1 MEEKPKRVWDKSSK
15 WPEELN
21 ALKAI
26 IANTPLVETTK
37 WGGPAYTYN
46 NKNVLGVGGFTNFFT
61 IWFFK
66 GVFLKDEANVLIN
79 ANEGN
84 TKGLRQWRFTSIDEI
99 DEKLILKYINEA
111 IEIEKQG
118 LSITPA
124 KKETVMPELL
134 QKQLNEDSNLKQAF
148 EAFSPY
154 KQREF
159 CEYIAEAK
167 QEKTKLA
174 RLEKIIP
181 MIQESH
187 GLNDGYRKQ

>member
-1 MEEKPKRVWDKSSK
+1 MEDKLKRVWDKSSK

-26 IANTPLVETTK
+26 IATTPLVETKK

-46 NKNVLGVGGFTNFFT
+46 GKNVLGVGGFANFFT

-79 ANEGN
+79 ANEGT

-111 IEIEKQG
+111 IVVEQQG
-118 LSITPA
+118 LSITPS
-124 KKETVMPELL
+124 KKETIIPELL
-134 QKQLNEDSNLKQAF
+134 QQHLDNDSNLKQAF

-159 CEYIAEAK
+159 CEYMAEAK
-167 QEKTKLA
+167 QDKTKQA
-174 RLEKIIP
+174 RLEKILP
-181 MIQESH
+181 MMQENC
-187 GLNDGYRKQ
+187 GLNDGYRK

>member
-1 MEEKPKRVWDKSSK
+1 MEDKPKRVWDKSSK

-26 IANTPLVETTK
+26 IATTPLVETTK
-37 WGGPAYTYN
+37 WSGPAYTYN
-46 NKNVLGVGGFTNFFT
+46 GKNVLGVGGFANFFT

-79 ANEGN
+79 ANEGT

-99 DEKLILKYINEA
+99 DKKLILKYINEA
-111 IEIEKQG
+111 IAVEQQG
-118 LSITPA
+118 LSITPS
-124 KKETVMPELL
+124 KKETIIPELL
-134 QKQLNEDSNLKQAF
+134 QQHLDNDSNLKQAF

-159 CEYIAEAK
+159 CEYVTEAK
-167 QEKTKLA
+167 QDKTKQA
-174 RLEKIIP
+174 RLDKILP
-181 MIQESH
+181 MIQENR
-187 GLNDGYRKQ
+187 GLNDGYRK

>member
-26 IANTPLVETTK
+26 IAKTPLVETTK

-46 NKNVLGVGGFTNFFT
+46 NKNVLGVGGFSKFFT

-66 GVFLKDEANVLIN
+66 GVFLKDESNVLIN

-84 TKGLRQWRFTSIDEI
+84 TKGLRQWRFTSIEEI

-111 IEIEKQG
+111 IEVEKQG

-124 KKETVMPELL
+124 KKETVIPELL
-134 QKQLNEDSNLKQAF
+134 QKQLDEDSNLKQAF

-181 MIQESH
+181 MIQENR
-187 GLNDGYRKQ
+187 GLNDGYRK